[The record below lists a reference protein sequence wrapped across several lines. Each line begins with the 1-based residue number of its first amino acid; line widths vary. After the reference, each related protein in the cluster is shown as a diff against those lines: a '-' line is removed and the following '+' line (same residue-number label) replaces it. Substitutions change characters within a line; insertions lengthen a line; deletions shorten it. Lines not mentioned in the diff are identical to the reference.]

1 MTSQLRSPVSA
12 AVQGSALSH
21 LRSEGPEAEADLL
34 RRLRNGDE
42 AAFEQLVRSE
52 GGRLLALAR
61 RILRND
67 EDARDVLQQSLL
79 SAFRALP
86 EFQEHSRLSTWLHRI
101 VVNTALMKLR
111 SRSRRPET
119 AIDELLPQFLDDG
132 HQAEPVSEWHLP
144 AETLMLRDELRM
156 QVRACVDQ
164 LPELY
169 RTVLLLRDIEGLDTE
184 ETARAVGVPTATVK
198 TRLHRARQA
207 LMKLLIANGVAGAA
221 T

>member
-1 MTSQLRSPVSA
+1 MTSQLPSPDTA
-12 AVQGSALSH
+12 AAAGSVLSD
-21 LRSEGPEAEADLL
+21 LRSQEPDAEAELI

-119 AIDELLPQFLDDG
+119 AIDELLPQFLEDG

-144 AETLMLRDELRM
+144 AETLMLREELRV
-156 QVRACVDQ
+156 QVRACIDQ

-184 ETARAVGVPTATVK
+184 ETARTVGVPTATVK

-207 LMKLLIANGVAGAA
+207 LMKLLIVNGVAGAA